1 MQHGS
6 LEWKAR
12 HWPFA
17 NTLWR
22 KTTWRA
28 LSSVE
33 RLALVEIM
41 KWRRL
46 QNEDAALESQ
56 VEWVVFGMVA
66 RVARENL
73 PAEYK

>member
-6 LEWKAR
+6 LERKAM
-12 HWPFA
+12 HWLFA
-17 NTLWR
+17 STLWR
-22 KTTWRA
+22 KATWRA

-46 QNEDAALESQ
+46 QNENAALESQ

-66 RVARENL
+66 MVARENL
-73 PAEYK
+73 SAEYK